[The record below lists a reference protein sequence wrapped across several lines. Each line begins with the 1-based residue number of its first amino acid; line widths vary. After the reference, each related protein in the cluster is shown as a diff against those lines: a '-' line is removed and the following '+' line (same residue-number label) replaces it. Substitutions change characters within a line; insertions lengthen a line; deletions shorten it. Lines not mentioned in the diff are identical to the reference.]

1 MFSRERLDDVRQ
13 RSTEPMLFCDA
24 ESGQREASSLLELVT
39 RLVFDLEKVT
49 QEIGQDI
56 HRLVLLQQVC
66 LKFLKVG

>member
-49 QEIGQDI
+49 
-56 HRLVLLQQVC
+56 
-66 LKFLKVG
+66 